1 MFNLI
6 KNKSSMKNLNEVKVE
21 ISNERKEWLLVLFG
35 SRWSLEV
42 DRRMMSEGD
51 ILDMYNDWCKEMR
64 EDDCEYLI
72 EEFGICNRFE
82 DGMYSVCMSDDES
95 RLYIEVDKYEDLVK
109 EIEDGDDNKVYEIV
123 SKLEDKYEV
132 FI

>member
-1 MFNLI
+1 
-6 KNKSSMKNLNEVKVE
+6 MKKDLLE
-21 ISNERKEWLLVLFG
+21 ISNEKKEWLLVLFG

-51 ILDMYNDWCKEMR
+51 ILDMYNDFCKEMR
-64 EDDCEYLI
+64 DEDMEYIIDEL
-72 EEFGICNRFE
+72 GICNKFE

-95 RLYIEVDKYEDLVK
+95 RLYIEVDKFEDLVK

-123 SKLEDKYEV
+123 SKLEDKYEL

>member
-1 MFNLI
+1 
-6 KNKSSMKNLNEVKVE
+6 MKNVNEVFVE
-21 ISNERKEWLLVLFG
+21 VSNERKEWLLVLFG

-42 DRRMMSEGD
+42 DKRMMSEGD
-51 ILDMYNDWCKEMR
+51 ILDMYNDFCKEMR
-64 EDDCEYLI
+64 DEDMEYI
-72 EEFGICNRFE
+72 IDEFGICNKFE